1 MTEADCRAVNCSE
14 IDLSTCRPFPY
25 ESYSN
30 ESEEYLAEDQI
41 NLYDEDG
48 CFYTDMLRS
57 TRRYET
63 YMNFSLCMGILT
75 IVSGSFGLVG
85 NLVNIIVLCSQEM
98 RTKCFN
104 NLLTV
109 LNITDSLHIVFAI
122 LEVIHYDF
130 PSVYEKMVFK
140 PEFWASVHYPSY
152 RISVCASIY
161 MIISVGIERYL
172 AVCRPHHFR
181 QVQTQNYRALV
192 YVIPAIVTAIF
203 VSMPRFVEVET
214 VEMCYDLGNC
224 SSSCHYYT
232 E

>member
-30 ESEEYLAEDQI
+30 ESEEYLAEDQL

-75 IVSGSFGLVG
+75 IGKSLLSTLNISRSTLIFLVSGSFGLVG

-98 RTKCFN
+98 RAKCFN

-109 LNITDSLHIVFAI
+109 LNITDRS
-122 LEVIHYDF
+122 
-130 PSVYEKMVFK
+130 
-140 PEFWASVHYPSY
+140 
-152 RISVCASIY
+152 
-161 MIISVGIERYL
+161 
-172 AVCRPHHFR
+172 
-181 QVQTQNYRALV
+181 
-192 YVIPAIVTAIF
+192 
-203 VSMPRFVEVET
+203 
-214 VEMCYDLGNC
+214 
-224 SSSCHYYT
+224 
-232 E
+232 